1 MPAYVIFIREK
12 TSDQSE
18 LDAYA
23 ATVGPSLEGRSFR
36 LLAAYGRH
44 SVLEGPEVEGVAIA
58 EFPSLEEAREW
69 HESPAYQQA
78 AEHRFKGAIYRG
90 LVVEGV

>member
-1 MPAYVIFIREK
+1 MPAYVIFIRER
-12 TSDQSE
+12 TSDQSK

-23 ATVGPSLEGRSFR
+23 ATVSPSLKGRSFK

-44 SVLEGPEVEGVAIA
+44 RVLEGPEVEGVSIA
-58 EFPSLEEAREW
+58 EFPSLGEAKEW
-69 HESPAYQQA
+69 YESPAYQQA
-78 AEHRFKGAIYRG
+78 AKHRFEGAIYRG